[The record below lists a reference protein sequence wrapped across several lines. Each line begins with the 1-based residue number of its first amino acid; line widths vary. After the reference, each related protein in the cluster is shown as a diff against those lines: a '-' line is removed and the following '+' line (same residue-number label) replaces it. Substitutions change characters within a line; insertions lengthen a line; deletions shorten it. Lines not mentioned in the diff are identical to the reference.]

1 MFATDATA
9 TRNKHVHFSARLHE
23 VAANHNA
30 GIGVGV
36 VDQLRGHCLPLF
48 SRVSDF
54 RCRPNNKDNLLF
66 AVIFY
71 LIASTSCVYVM
82 ELEQEAQL
90 SPKDRAMRRVS

>member
-54 RCRPNNKDNLLF
+54 RCNNKDNF

-71 LIASTSCVYVM
+71 LIASTSYMYVM

-90 SPKDRAMRRVS
+90 SPRDRAMCRVS